1 MLKRTIFIV
10 GTDLWR
16 GTMPLLVRLCLQNL
30 KSKTFNSSDNKSHLK
45 SSFSGISGGFVI
57 IIREGLIIF
66 LNKIYDFL

>member
-1 MLKRTIFIV
+1 
-10 GTDLWR
+10 
-16 GTMPLLVRLCLQNL
+16 MPLLVRLCLQNL
-30 KSKTFNSSDNKSHLK
+30 KSKTFNSSDNNSHLK